1 MNVIGTGEE
10 VVVIKVGEDGE
21 DMNAIDAD
29 GEPNEIAAEGTSG
42 PADEEVSGNGAE
54 EMNSPAN
61 EEAIA
66 TVVTSKGDADVEDV
80 ANNVDV
86 TEAWVLVNALD
97 SVETLRPLV
106 VAGYQ

>member
-1 MNVIGTGEE
+1 MNVIGTGKE

-21 DMNAIDAD
+21 DMTAIDAD
-29 GEPNEIAAEGTSG
+29 REPNEVAAEETSG

-86 TEAWVLVNALD
+86 TEAWVLVDALD
-97 SVETLRPLV
+97 SVEIFRPFV
-106 VAGYQ
+106 VAGYE